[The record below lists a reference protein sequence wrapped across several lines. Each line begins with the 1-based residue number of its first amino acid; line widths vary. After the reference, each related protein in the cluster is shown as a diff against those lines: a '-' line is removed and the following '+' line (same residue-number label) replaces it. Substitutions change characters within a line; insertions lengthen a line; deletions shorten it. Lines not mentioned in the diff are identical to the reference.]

1 MIASNRVLWL
11 PNGEE
16 DRAYNW
22 DSEGG
27 SMQRGNAA
35 GIRID
40 SESAL
45 QCTVVL
51 ACARALAE
59 SLASLPL
66 HIYENLPDGGKK
78 ISKAHPLYRRLHSF
92 PNSWQTSFE
101 WREQQVLWV
110 CLWGNAYSLIVPGEA
125 GFATELQP
133 LHPSR
138 MKVERIE
145 NGRLRYSYRDAA
157 GKAEIFNQDQILH
170 IRWLSDDGI
179 NGMVPVS
186 LAKDAIGLARA
197 CEIHGAKF
205 FANGARPGFVLS
217 TDNDMKP
224 EAASALRDNWEV
236 MYRGAA
242 NANRT
247 AVLFGGLKPI
257 PLGSSSMVESQSMET
272 RRFQIEEVCRL
283 FRVPPHLVGDL
294 TRSSFSNIEQQSID
308 FVQHTLLPWCR
319 RFENAFARD
328 LITEDEKYFAE
339 FDTRG
344 MLRGDAA
351 GRASYFQAMW
361 NLGVA
366 SINEIRGWENL
377 NPIEGGDTR
386 FVQLNMQTLAKAV
399 TPEAQPEA
407 PAEAA
412 PAQAEQIA
420 VQPEPVVDE
429 QIADVSLNGAQING
443 IIAIL
448 DQVGLGALSIDGAAS
463 FISLSFPSIPA
474 EKILSIVNGVI
485 AKPPAPPPAAR
496 AFCKG
501 EPGSGIDP
509 TCGSGKGDAGGSVS
523 VSDASADSVFEKEMH
538 FKTEGGVIK
547 VAKSKFSPADW
558 SVIDTFVDED
568 KRGQGIASRLVEKVK
583 QELTGSIAAQASSDK
598 SVSLFWKH
606 GFRTPDGGTIDDAK
620 KSRKEDSSVLLIY
633 DPLDSRAFC
642 PGEPGSGIDPTC
654 GSGKGDKGGGAFS
667 SAPTAS
673 KGAAKWRKE
682 AAKEYKSNPEFRA
695 AADAAA
701 LYTQGEYE
709 NIRQVILQEKGL
721 SSEKPKDDAG
731 LPLSSMTNPMA
742 SYKNFIEGQDLATSD
757 VPVREAAMALDK
769 AVAEADPFPSPI
781 FRGLV
786 VPRSELG
793 TNQKIGEWLS
803 SVQPGDSFSMNAPT
817 SFTASAQ
824 EADKFATG
832 TSTGQGKN
840 KEQGNGVIL
849 EVEAGSRALPVA
861 ALSPWKNQEELLSSG
876 QFEIVSV
883 EGDRPK
889 SYKSSGYDYINQ
901 KPTSSTSWGW
911 GGEGSDGVRMRIK
924 IRQKK

>member
-1 MIASNRVLWL
+1 MIASNNNRVLWL

-407 PAEAA
+407 PAPAEAA

-485 AKPPAPPPAAR
+485 AKPAPAPAPAPAA
-496 AFCKG
+496 
-501 EPGSGIDP
+501 
-509 TCGSGKGDAGGSVS
+509 
-523 VSDASADSVFEKEMH
+523 
-538 FKTEGGVIK
+538 
-547 VAKSKFSPADW
+547 
-558 SVIDTFVDED
+558 
-568 KRGQGIASRLVEKVK
+568 
-583 QELTGSIAAQASSDK
+583 
-598 SVSLFWKH
+598 
-606 GFRTPDGGTIDDAK
+606 
-620 KSRKEDSSVLLIY
+620 
-633 DPLDSRAFC
+633 RAFC

-654 GSGKGDKGGGAFS
+654 GSGSGGGAQSGVGSKVFIKDS
-667 SAPTAS
+667 LDKKQRKDVERVFRGAS
-673 KGAAKWRKE
+673 DISLGIDPGTEEWA
-682 AAKEYKSNPEFRA
+682 NTPPEKQQERQLA
-695 AADAAA
+695 ERRSLKNNIAQDLTTRLDAAGI
-701 LYTQGEYE
+701 GEDHPSIGELKTLRVFQDIE
-709 NIRQVILQEKGL
+709 NAVNDGTGTYNPKSGHELRHAVASGLVNSWAL
-721 SSEKPKDDAG
+721 SSGDSSEVACGVQAAIKAEMSDIVGVSDAFTSHLLDNSSGYMPLIDDVANNAAVRGIIRAQYEATQEHFKREGITEVTLHRGYGHKKFAG
-731 LPLSSMTNPMA
+731 DEDSTIELHMQPASSFSMDYGTAQEFAEMA
-742 SYKNFIEGQDLATSD
+742 TQEMPHASVVTIK
-757 VPVREAAMALDK
+757 VPVRH
-769 AVAEADPFPSPI
+769 I
-781 FRGLV
+781 
-786 VPRSELG
+786 
-793 TNQKIGEWLS
+793 LS
-803 SVQPGDSFSMNAPT
+803 
-817 SFTASAQ
+817 TA
-824 EADKFATG
+824 ATG
-832 TSTGQGKN
+832 MGCATEMEVIVLSHKVTGT
-840 KEQGNGVIL
+840 I
-849 EVEAGSRALPVA
+849 AYT
-861 ALSPWKNQEELLSSG
+861 
-876 QFEIVSV
+876 
-883 EGDRPK
+883 D
-889 SYKSSGYDYINQ
+889 
-901 KPTSSTSWGW
+901 T
-911 GGEGSDGVRMRIK
+911 GSDRFD
-924 IRQKK
+924 QDTSEEDDD